1 MNNLKKVYDLNNT
14 TFFNFD
20 LAAKISSCEINNLE
34 TEGDGRGEGG
44 GGVLWIDVS
53 TNLRSFIIIVQ
64 FNSFKY

>member
-20 LAAKISSCEINNLE
+20 LAAKRSSCEINNLE
-34 TEGDGRGEGG
+34 TEGDGRGGG
-44 GGVLWIDVS
+44 GGVLMIDIS